1 MALNR
6 YLADANNVSLPVPN
20 GTESGDPLV
29 IGGLPC
35 VALIDQQ
42 DDGNATVQTDGAFL
56 FDVTGDS
63 GGPDAGDIVYLQG
76 DGSIDIDSGNG
87 DRFGYALAPV
97 ENGQT
102 TEIPVKIG
110 Y

>member
-6 YLADANNVSLPVPN
+6 VLEDAKTISVPVPD
-20 GTESGDPLV
+20 GTVSGDPLV
-29 IGGLPC
+29 VGGLPC

-42 DDGNATVQTDGAFL
+42 ADGNATVDTGGAYR
-56 FDVTGDS
+56 FDVTGGS

-76 DGSIDIDSGNG
+76 DGSIDDDDSGA
-87 DRFGYALAPV
+87 RFGYAMVAV